1 MSASESKTAKA
12 IRLLKEQPFEFVDH
26 GEYRSALP
34 RNFEPKNGDN
44 HWGKATAVMAVL
56 RAKPGTWMWKA
67 DTIRALGR
75 LSANTVKDG
84 IRKLKQEGW
93 VHHVHVYDE
102 NRKNLTVFTIAF
114 NSPIPEHQRAA
125 ESRFTMLY
133 TDRGWLFGYRKE
145 GKYTLHDGVSKKR
158 QTMSAHPPH
167 GHNSSIEE
175 PPNPQGGIKISL
187 SKTEPETPSPQTTR
201 ELDPTPPVEEVEH
214 REALTRKLE
223 DLGKKRDDSEEDA
236 LAYEEFVTQQI
247 IPQLIIPRPTF
258 VNGKPKSRNTTVTL
272 YWLKNSLLG
281 MILLRMSSSPG
292 WDAGTA
298 RKFVSHADDD
308 KVHAE
313 DLRIVLFAFD
323 WTRDRRSRRTL
334 EKMTERRPGKD
345 PNTGQSLA
353 PGWERFVASARSDYR
368 RGILG
373 QVLEQRNRL
382 FPQNE
387 EDMEVCHD
395 LNRRVVDTMRDI
407 CTGKLLPDQ
416 KNLRHFGLRSP
427 DALALLLS
435 RCRRSEETQKLVD
448 ESKVKLETYLATDYA
463 GILIYRSNYHLIPE
477 TMGLTLEGIKHR
489 HAERVR
495 MIIRRLDCHGIPT
508 DGVQPLI

>member
-1 MSASESKTAKA
+1 MSDSDSRTAKA
-12 IRLLKEQPFEFVDH
+12 IRLLKQQPFEFVDH

-34 RNFEPKNGDN
+34 RNFEPKNGDK

-56 RAKPGTWMWKA
+56 RSKPGTWMWKA

-93 VHHVHVYDE
+93 VHHTHVYDE

-133 TDRGWLFGYRKE
+133 TDRGWLFGYRKD
-145 GKYTLHDGVSKKR
+145 GTYVLHDGVSKKR

-175 PPNPQGGIKISL
+175 PPNPQGGTEISL
-187 SKTEPETPSPQTTR
+187 SKTKPETPSPQTTR
-201 ELDPTPPVEEVEH
+201 ELDPTPPTEEVEQ

-223 DLGKKRDDSEEDA
+223 ELGKKRDDTEEDA

-258 VNGKPKSRNTTVTL
+258 VNGKPKPRNTTASL

-281 MILLRMSSSPG
+281 MILLRMSSSLG
-292 WDAGTA
+292 WDADSA
-298 RKFVSHADDD
+298 RKFVSHADHD

-313 DLRIVLFAFD
+313 DLRIVLLAFD
-323 WTRDRRSRRTL
+323 WTRDRRSLRTL
-334 EKMTERRPGKD
+334 DKMTERRPGKD
-345 PNTGQSLA
+345 PNTGQQLT
-353 PGWERFVASARSDYR
+353 PGWERFVASSRYDYR

-373 QVLEQRNRL
+373 PVLEQRNRL

-387 EDMEVCHD
+387 DDLGVNHHIHDTVMFEVKA
-395 LNRRVVDTMRDI
+395 I
-407 CTGKLLPDQ
+407 CTGEVDPDEADVF
-416 KNLRHFGLRSP
+416 LYSP
-427 DALALLLS
+427 KDPDVLAFLLS
-435 RCRRSEETQKLVD
+435 RHRRSEKTQQKVD
-448 ESKVKLETYLATDYA
+448 ESKDLLEEYFATDYS
-463 GILIYRSNYHLIPE
+463 GILLYRSNYHLIPE
-477 TMGLTLEGIKHR
+477 TMGLTLDGIKKR
-489 HAERVR
+489 HHERVD
-495 MIIRRLDCHGIPT
+495 MIQKRLSYHGFGTT
-508 DGVQPLI
+508 DIQPLI